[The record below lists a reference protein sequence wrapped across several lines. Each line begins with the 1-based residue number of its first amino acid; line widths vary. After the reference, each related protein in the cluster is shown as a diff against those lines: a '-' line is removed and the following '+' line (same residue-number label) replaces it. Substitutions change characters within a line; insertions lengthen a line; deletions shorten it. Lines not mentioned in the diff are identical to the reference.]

1 MTVHDAGGTEV
12 TITADDGSFDVSLP
26 PRALLAFDA
35 PSAPGE
41 YAFSSAHDAS
51 FEDVLVV
58 E

>member
-1 MTVHDAGGTEV
+1 MGSF
-12 TITADDGSFDVSLP
+12 TADGSFDVTLP

-41 YAFSSAHDAS
+41 YAFASRHSAE